1 MTSRI
6 STNIS
11 YDEVIRS
18 QTATRRNID
27 NTPNF
32 KQMIVIKHLAR
43 NFFQPLRLAMAAPLK
58 INSFYRSKK
67 LNKAIGGSKKSD
79 HMVEGDVAAIDL
91 DDTYSQAYNVYNR
104 DIFLFILRNMDYYK
118 LIWEYDD
125 KLTPEGQ
132 RSPKWVHVSY
142 STDPMKNKQRTTL
155 YTNGNGYQSFNLDK
169 I

>member
-1 MTSRI
+1 
-6 STNIS
+6 
-11 YDEVIRS
+11 
-18 QTATRRNID
+18 
-27 NTPNF
+27 
-32 KQMIVIKHLAR
+32 MIVIKHLAR

>member
-11 YDEVIRS
+11 FDEVVRS

-104 DIFLFILRNMDYYK
+104 DIFLFI
-118 LIWEYDD
+118 
-125 KLTPEGQ
+125 
-132 RSPKWVHVSY
+132 SVSY
-142 STDPMKNKQRTTL
+142 THLTL
-155 YTNGNGYQSFNLDK
+155 PTNREV
-169 I
+169 